1 MVCSDVLLI
10 HHTRSIS
17 GKGLT
22 SSHSRGEK
30 EMNLRVKWPHLSR
43 FLSAPCFV
51 LPVLAKLVL
60 EAGRGVRADL
70 GLTGQ
75 STVCS
80 AGQKCKRN
88 RERRFNLLIYLF
100 FFL

>member
-1 MVCSDVLLI
+1 M
-10 HHTRSIS
+10 
-17 GKGLT
+17 LT
-22 SSHSRGEK
+22 SAAGQP
-30 EMNLRVKWPHLSR
+30 LVVTALLW
-43 FLSAPCFV
+43 SAPCFV
-51 LPVLAKLVL
+51 LPVLAKLDL
-60 EAGRGVRADL
+60 EAGRGVGADL